1 VGVWLGLIAGA
12 TNKPFRIVIRRV
24 ADGLFLKSED
34 EWTQHLRS
42 AQEFARRPD
51 AAVFATK
58 RRLRGVEII
67 MIDDTLAYEIAL
79 ERL

>member
-1 VGVWLGLIAGA
+1 MGLMAGA

-24 ADGLFLKSED
+24 GDGQFLKSED
-34 EWTQHLRS
+34 EWTRDLRS

-51 AAVFATK
+51 AVVFATK
-58 RRLRGVEII
+58 GRLRGVEII
-67 MIDDTLAYEIAL
+67 MIDDTLAYEIVL

>member
-1 VGVWLGLIAGA
+1 MGVWLGLMAGA
-12 TNKPFRIVIRRV
+12 TNKPFRLVIRRV
-24 ADGLFLKSED
+24 GDGLFLKSED
-34 EWTQHLRS
+34 EWTRHLRS

-51 AAVFATK
+51 AVVFATK

-67 MIDDTLAYEIAL
+67 MIDDTLAYELVL